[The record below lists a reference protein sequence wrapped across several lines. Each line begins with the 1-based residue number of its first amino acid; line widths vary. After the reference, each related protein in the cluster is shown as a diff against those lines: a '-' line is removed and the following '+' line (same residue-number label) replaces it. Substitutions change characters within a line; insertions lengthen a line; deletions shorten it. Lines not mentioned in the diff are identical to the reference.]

1 MRRMKPIGLALA
13 LCAALLAVWL
23 AVPCAMAEETP
34 LAAPSTAGKLR
45 VEGTQLV
52 SSDGEPVQLRG
63 VSTHGLAWYPE
74 YVNVACFAQLRYEWN
89 ANVVRLAMYT
99 AEYGGYCAGGDR
111 EALKRLIRDGV
122 RFATLQDMYVII
134 DWHILSDNDPNMH
147 LDEAK
152 AFFAE
157 MSAEYADADN
167 VLYEICNEPNGAT
180 SWSDVKAY
188 AEQIIGVI
196 RQNDRDAVVVV
207 GTPNWSQDVHKAA
220 ADPITGFDNVMY
232 ALHFYATTHRGELRS
247 RMVDAIEMGLPVFV
261 SEYGI
266 CDASGNGAI
275 DVDEA
280 NRWVETMDRYGV
292 SYVAWSLSNKDES
305 ASMLRPSCQKT
316 AGFET
321 EDLSECGRW
330 VRDVLTGGH
339 APATEQGAQSGDAA
353 LDAPAQEPDAVFEC
367 GDVRALL
374 TLRGS
379 WQEEGKD
386 VYIYDAVIENTS
398 DSECASWAVELRLD
412 GEFTLSDGWN
422 GNYTVDGSVLRIAS
436 VSYNGT
442 IPAGESVR
450 DIGFI
455 VKGASLI
462 AQ

>member
-1 MRRMKPIGLALA
+1 MGMVKPIRLIWA
-13 LCAALLAVWL
+13 LCAALLAIALVM
-23 AVPCAMAEETP
+23 PCAAEEARF
-34 LAAPSTAGKLR
+34 AAPSTAGKLR

-52 SSDGEPVQLRG
+52 GSDGKPVQLRG
-63 VSTHGLAWYPE
+63 VSTHGLAWYPD

-99 AEYGGYCAGGDR
+99 AEYGGYCEGGDR

-122 RFATLQDMYVII
+122 RYATLQDMYVII

-147 LDEAK
+147 LDEAR

-188 AEQIIGVI
+188 AEQVIQVI
-196 RQNDRDAVVVV
+196 RQNDRDAIVIV

-232 ALHFYATTHRGELRS
+232 ALHFYATSHREELRG
-247 RMVDAIEMGLPVFV
+247 RMADAIEVGLPIFV

-275 DVDEA
+275 DVEEA

-292 SYVAWSLSNKDES
+292 SYVAWNLSNKDES
-305 ASMLRPSCQKT
+305 SAMLRPSCAKT
-316 AGFET
+316 AGFAT
-321 EDLSECGRW
+321 EDLSECGLW
-330 VRDVLTGGH
+330 VRDMLSGEHT
-339 APATEQGAQSGDAA
+339 AASADSAQSGNAA
-353 LDAPAQEPDAVFEC
+353 SGAQAPDAVFDC
-367 GDVRALL
+367 GDFRAEV
-374 TLRGS
+374 TQAGQ
-379 WQEEGKD
+379 WEEGGKP
-386 VYIYDAVIENTS
+386 VYQYNLTVVNASESDCTS
-398 DSECASWAVELRLD
+398 WTVELPFD
-412 GEFTLSDGWN
+412 GAFEMVNGWN
-422 GNYTVDGSVLRIAS
+422 GMYAADGNVLRVSS
-436 VSYNGT
+436 VSYNGS
-442 IPAGESVR
+442 IAAGASAT

-455 VKGASLI
+455 VKGASI
-462 AQ
+462 TRAE